1 MIRTIYMSIFAFF
14 STGIGSVLA
23 VIGGLFNPY
32 SGFVNGV
39 IRNWAKSII
48 KASGIKVEVEGLDR
62 FDHHKAY
69 IVISNHQGNF
79 DILVLAQYLPL
90 TARFVAKKEL
100 FRIPLFA
107 QGMKLA
113 GMIAIDRGNSSK
125 ARAALQRTFDVL
137 KSGVSV
143 IIFPEGTRSR
153 DDSIHRFKK
162 GGFILALETGIPI
175 LPVSISGSRHIMEK
189 KSIRLRKGRIK
200 VVFDKPIEPTNY
212 TFEERNKLV
221 KKVRDVIIKNFDPN
235 YK

>member
-1 MIRTIYMSIFAFF
+1 MIRTFYMSIFAFF
-14 STGIGSVLA
+14 STGLFSALA

-32 SGFVNGV
+32 SRFVNGV

-62 FDHHKAY
+62 FDHNQPY
-69 IVISNHQGNF
+69 IVMSNHQGNF
-79 DILVLAQYLPL
+79 DILVLGQYLPL

-113 GMIAIDRGNSSK
+113 GMISIDRGNSAK
-125 ARAALQRTFDVL
+125 ARAALQKTIDVL
-137 KSGVSV
+137 KGGVSL
-143 IIFPEGTRSR
+143 IIFPEGTRSK
-153 DDSIHRFKK
+153 DGQIHRFKK

-189 KSIRLRKGRIK
+189 NSIRLRKGRIK
-200 VVFDKPIEPTNY
+200 IVFDQPIDPTNY
-212 TFEERNKLV
+212 TFAERNKLV
-221 KKVRDVIIKNFDPN
+221 EKVRDVIIKNFDPN
-235 YK
+235 FK